1 MQAEAQSF
9 KALKSFRASL
19 LRRMLILGAVVAW
32 LWLLELLD
40 FVLWNVDLDRYG
52 IRPRTL
58 TGLLNIGFAPFLHF
72 GFGHLMANTAPFL
85 VLGWCVI
92 AYSIYDFWLASL
104 FSTLASGFGVW
115 LFGAPHTLHLG
126 LSGVIFGYL
135 GFLLAR
141 GLFERS
147 LLAIALAV
155 FAFLFYGGIL
165 WGLLPIWPG
174 ISWTGHLF
182 GFIGG
187 ILAAS
192 WVTRRGRAQL

>member
-1 MQAEAQSF
+1 MQADAQSF
-9 KALKSFRASL
+9 NALKSFRESL
-19 LRRMLILGAVVAW
+19 ARRLLTIGVVVAL
-32 LWLLELLD
+32 LWALELLD
-40 FVLWNVDLDRYG
+40 FALGSVDLDRYG

-58 TGLLNIGFAPFLHF
+58 AGLLNIGFAPFLHD
-72 GFGHLMANTAPFL
+72 GFGHLMANTAPFV

-92 AYSIYDFWLASL
+92 AYSIYDFWIVSL
-104 FSTLASGFGVW
+104 FATLVSGLGVW
-115 LFGAPHTLHLG
+115 LFGAPHTVHLG

-141 GLFERS
+141 SLFERS

-155 FAFLFYGGIL
+155 IAFLFYGGML

-174 ISWTGHLF
+174 MSWTGHLF
-182 GFIGG
+182 GFMGG

-192 WVTRRGRAQL
+192 WLTRHNSP

>member
-1 MQAEAQSF
+1 MQADAQSF
-9 KALKSFRASL
+9 KALKAVREGVARRL
-19 LRRMLILGAVVAW
+19 LTIGAMVVL
-32 LWLLELLD
+32 LWALELLD
-40 FVLWNVDLDRYG
+40 FALWSVDLDRYG

-58 TGLLNIGFAPFLHF
+58 AGLLNIGFAPFLHY
-72 GFGHLMANTAPFL
+72 GFGHLMANTAPFV

-92 AYSIYDFWLASL
+92 AYSIYDFWIVSL
-104 FSTLASGFGVW
+104 FATLVSGLGVW

-147 LLAIALAV
+147 LLALALAV
-155 FAFLFYGGIL
+155 IAFLFYGGML

-174 ISWTGHLF
+174 MSWSGHLF

-192 WVTRRGRAQL
+192 WLTTYDIP